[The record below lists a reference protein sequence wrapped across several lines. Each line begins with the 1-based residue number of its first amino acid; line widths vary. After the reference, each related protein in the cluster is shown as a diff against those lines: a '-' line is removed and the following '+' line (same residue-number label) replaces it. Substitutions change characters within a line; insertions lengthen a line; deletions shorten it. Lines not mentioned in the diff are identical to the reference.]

1 MRVFCKHSSAWR
13 DIYTISHPRRLLG
26 ILVHSEGGTKK
37 ELCSSVRSSAAGPHW
52 LTAEHQLHTELV
64 SSPAVQHR
72 RVFISP
78 PCQVCWCHHVR
89 QCIDAI
95 SLLQQSQVGGK
106 EVTSTGVT
114 IHAGGGLSFKMYLC
128 IYIFYILY
136 WVFSHTVWY
145 IKCDHN
151 PASFLPSTP
160 TSLPKQRQS
169 FYLHSPPQTSWGPH
183 QLSCSHLFIYLF
195 E

>member
-1 MRVFCKHSSAWR
+1 MKGYLHYISSPQAFRDPGPLWGGCKKRTVFLSVFLCCRATLTHSRTPASYRACV
-13 DIYTISHPRRLLG
+13 IPRRAAQ
-26 ILVHSEGGTKK
+26 EGFYLST
-37 ELCSSVRSSAAGPHW
+37 LSSV
-52 LTAEHQLHTELV
+52 LV
-64 SSPAVQHR
+64 SSCQTVYRCDLFAATISSGGERSPIHR
-72 RVFISP
+72 RHHSCRRWIVF
-78 PCQVCWCHHVR
+78 
-89 QCIDAI
+89 
-95 SLLQQSQVGGK
+95 LN
-106 EVTSTGVT
+106 
-114 IHAGGGLSFKMYLC
+114 LC

-151 PASFLPSTP
+151 AASFLPSTP